1 MTQDKDDE
9 EPGCFASP
17 PCLMHEVDPAYMGLD
32 DAIDPRQHKDVMRWR
47 KAERERQIAE
57 RLAIPADQRRTL
69 AERIADHAESAIG
82 DVNGLTVSFYWP
94 FRGEPDL
101 RGLMDRIASRGGQCA
116 LPVVVERARPLILRA
131 WASGEPL
138 EKGIWN
144 IPIPSEGAQV
154 VPDIVI
160 APVVGFDPNHYRLGY
175 GGGYYDRTLAA
186 MTNRPRF
193 LGVGYAQAA
202 IPTIYPLPHD
212 IPMDMVVTENG
223 IAGKSD

>member
-1 MTQDKDDE
+1 MSGEKDDE

-17 PCLMHEVDPAYMGLD
+17 PCLMHEVDPAYTGLA
-32 DAIDPRQHKDVMRWR
+32 DAADPRQQKDVMRWR
-47 KAERERQIAE
+47 KATRERLIAA
-57 RLAIPADQRRTL
+57 RLAISADQRQVM
-69 AERIADHAESAIG
+69 AERIGQYVEATIG
-82 DVNGLTVSFYWP
+82 DVNGLSVSCYWP

-101 RGLMDRIASRGGQCA
+101 RGLMERIAKRGGQCA
-116 LPVVVERARPLILRA
+116 LPVVVERARPLIFRA
-131 WASGEPL
+131 WSPGEPL

-160 APVVGFDPNHYRLGY
+160 APVVGFDPDHYRLGY

-186 MTNRPRF
+186 MTSRPRF

-202 IPTIYPLPHD
+202 ISTIYPQWHD

-223 IAGKSD
+223 IDGKGD